1 MEYENNTREILVVC
15 ENYFKEK
22 KLKTELPRKS
32 NCCVMS
38 SGRKALNVL
47 KNYSGFSYIFIPLDL
62 EDMDYS
68 DFIKFSKRYSPES
81 KYILISPPALSN
93 LEWLVFSKEIDGYIH
108 EPMTLDNISKFVNRF
123 KKPYKNN
130 FFEKDF
136 PCWRPSA
143 YFSGT
148 KILRT

>member
-1 MEYENNTREILVVC
+1 MGLGS
-15 ENYFKEK
+15 
-22 KLKTELPRKS
+22 L
-32 NCCVMS
+32 
-38 SGRKALNVL
+38 ALGSLMNRAGAANPLAMRIPQVAGKVKNVIYL
-47 KNYSGFSYIFIPLDL
+47 HMAGSPPQLDL
-62 EDMDYS
+62 FDYKPMLNKL
-68 DFIKFSKRYSPES
+68 DKR
-81 KYILISPPALSN
+81 KM
-93 LEWLVFSKEIDGYIH
+93 VFSKEIDGYIQ